1 MLFRPQHQLTFAN
14 FQSRPGSIHASSASA
29 MFASRAGIAHRESIL
44 ILAGRPGSGKTH
56 LLHAAANLTKKNQS
70 IRSGITI
77 CAQRLHE
84 EVTHAIHYGDLPD
97 WTARFSRE
105 DFLAIDDIH
114 DVYGQPAAADFLLNV
129 LKCRAAAHRRTLLS
143 AALSVAPDNPCSL
156 VTFLNHQRAVRLL

>member
-1 MLFRPQHQLTFAN
+1 MTYAN
-14 FQSRPGSIHASSASA
+14 FQSRPGSIHARSASA
-29 MFASRAGIAHRESIL
+29 MFASRAGIMYREPIL

-77 CAQRLHE
+77 CAQRLNE
-84 EVTHAIHYGDLPD
+84 EVARAVCYGDLAD
-97 WTARFSRE
+97 WTERFSRE
-105 DFLAIDDIH
+105 DFLAIDDI
-114 DVYGQPAAADFLLNV
+114 DDLYCQPATADFLLNV

-143 AALSVAPDNPCSL
+143 AALSISPDNPCPL